1 MRAAIKPIVLALCL
15 AAPSEAAS
23 QQPSAAKPVLAW
35 GTKGDKLGEFHSPI
49 GIAISAK
56 GEIFVTDNN
65 NGRVQRFDTAGK
77 HTGGFDLPW
86 DNPKRKS
93 TQAGGIAVDKDGL
106 IYLGFMQQHKIGV
119 YAADGKLVREWG
131 TKGAGDGE
139 LNQPGG
145 IVLLGDGTLI
155 VADQCNH
162 RIQKFTTEGKF
173 LAKWGEH
180 GKKPGQFDGIEPVGS
195 RFGGPHFLAL
205 DSKGRVYT
213 TEGVHGR
220 VQQFT
225 LLGKHLAV
233 WGDKGT
239 QPGGFGDLKT
249 GYAKHGFGPIGVMVD
264 KHDRVWVSSLNDRV
278 QAFTPQG
285 NFLLGIGGT
294 GKEPGQFARPHGMAM
309 DSQGFLY
316 VCDAGNQR
324 VQKFEV
330 PAPAAG
336 ADE

>member
-15 AAPSEAAS
+15 AAPAALAA

-35 GTKGDKLGEFHSPI
+35 GQKGDKPGEFHSPI
-49 GIAISAK
+49 GIAINAK
-56 GEIFVTDNN
+56 DEIFITDNN
-65 NGRVQRFDTAGK
+65 NARVQRFDTAGK

-93 TQAGGIAVDKDGL
+93 TQAGGIAIDKDGL
-106 IYLGFMQQHKIGV
+106 IYLGFMMQHKIGV
-119 YAADGKLVREWG
+119 YSAEGKLVREWG
-131 TKGAGDGE
+131 KKGAGDGE
-139 LNQPGG
+139 FNQPGG
-145 IVLLGDGTLI
+145 IVLLGDGTLL

-162 RIQKFTTEGKF
+162 RIQKFTTDGKF

-205 DSKGRVYT
+205 DSKGRIYT

-225 LLGKHLAV
+225 TEGKHLAV

-249 GYAKHGFGPIGVMVD
+249 GYAKQGFGPICIMVD
-264 KHDRVWVSSLNDRV
+264 KRDRVWVSSLNDRV

-285 NFLLGIGGT
+285 KFLFAIGGS
-294 GKEPGQFARPHGMAM
+294 GKELGQFARPHGMAM
-309 DSQGFLY
+309 DSKGFLY

-330 PAPAAG
+330 PAPATG
-336 ADE
+336 GDK